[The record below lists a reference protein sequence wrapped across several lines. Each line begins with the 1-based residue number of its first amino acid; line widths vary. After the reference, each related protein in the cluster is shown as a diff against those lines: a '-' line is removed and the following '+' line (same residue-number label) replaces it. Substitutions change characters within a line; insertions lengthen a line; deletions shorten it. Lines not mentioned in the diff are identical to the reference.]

1 MCPRNLYS
9 GIANHLNLPHFFV
22 VLCLVLILAV
32 MFPSLCTAEYHKN
45 NFPSQKVAV
54 NETPGA
60 ISPATPPTQGQVRDP
75 ATLELLKAR
84 KSSLDQERSQIE
96 TELAGV
102 IKSGLEQKGS
112 SNRKTKRAMW
122 KVNEDLEAMVKRLV
136 AHHEKREKFERDWD
150 EYYVALKDSPE
161 VKSLEERERAL
172 DWDRTQ
178 IQEKITEL
186 VETQNQQIT
195 KKKAIQWYQVVLRE
209 IDERLGAFLKNRDAL
224 ERDWEAFYSDK

>member
-32 MFPSLCTAEYHKN
+32 MFPSLCTAEHYDN
-45 NFPSQKVAV
+45 NGPPQNVAT

-60 ISPATPPTQGQVRDP
+60 MNPATPPTQGQVRDP

-84 KSSLDQERSQIE
+84 KLSLDQERSQIE
-96 TELAGV
+96 KELAGV
-102 IKSGLEQKGS
+102 IKSGLEQKTS

-136 AHHEKREKFERDWD
+136 AHHEKRGAFERDWD
-150 EYYVALKDSPE
+150 EYYVGLKDSPE
-161 VKSLEERERAL
+161 VKSLKERESAL
-172 DWDRTQ
+172 DWDRSQ

-195 KKKAIQWYQVVLRE
+195 KKKAIEWYQVVLRE

-224 ERDWEAFYSDK
+224 ERDWEAFYSGK